1 MSLPQ
6 LGLFDIRNISEYIS
20 GMQVLG
26 KLPIKA
32 MDMFLRTKPIKPFCS
47 YHVLNFWTSEGL
59 RSYKLCSY
67 KKKHV
72 YGNIS
77 DLPIRRLNFL
87 IEWRHRKFFFRQPSR
102 TRLAITD
109 PLSDHGPA

>member
-1 MSLPQ
+1 MREGQRRTLYSRYHRLAI
-6 LGLFDIRNISEYIS
+6 LRLFDIRNISEYIS

-67 KKKHV
+67 KKNV
-72 YGNIS
+72 YTKILYTS
-77 DLPIRRLNFL
+77 PKDYIQVQKTIPKDYILVQKTIY
-87 IEWRHRKFFFRQPSR
+87 
-102 TRLAITD
+102 
-109 PLSDHGPA
+109 